1 MQLAE
6 ARKLPATAAVP
17 VGTHLSVPI
26 RLSDGGI
33 YGTFCCFSRAAN
45 CALNARDIAT
55 MRCFAGITA
64 KFIEQQVAEE
74 KRREEILARQ
84 TAVLNAEHFA
94 IVWVMGTNQCQRIVS
109 RREPR
114 CRLRSDASFRILWC
128 PMNLGRWIYEIS
140 LATEVL
146 IAMVGVVG
154 VAAYA
159 WFVRNG
165 HRSISEIKGEE

>member
-1 MQLAE
+1 MTSTSFLEVWLTE
-6 ARKLPATAAVP
+6 A
-17 VGTHLSVPI
+17 
-26 RLSDGGI
+26 
-33 YGTFCCFSRAAN
+33 
-45 CALNARDIAT
+45 
-55 MRCFAGITA
+55 
-64 KFIEQQVAEE
+64 
-74 KRREEILARQ
+74 
-84 TAVLNAEHFA
+84 
-94 IVWVMGTNQCQRIVS
+94 NQCQRIVS

-114 CRLRSDASFRILWC
+114 CRLRSDASFRISWC